1 MQKQSHLYEFK
12 ANLVYIAR
20 YGLENFFFFKNRK
33 EKLASQVM
41 GTEMAQLTSTLVL
54 VLSAYVKSQVQW
66 HIPVTQLLGAGNK
79 GICGSLASQYR

>member
-1 MQKQSHLYEFK
+1 
-12 ANLVYIAR
+12 
-20 YGLENFFFFKNRK
+20 
-33 EKLASQVM
+33 M